1 MAKLTIILDKR
12 THNAQGLFPIK
23 IQICNGDSSTS
34 VSTRIFVSE
43 KSFIGT
49 PEKVVDKNFPNASAI
64 NQRVKQMYLEYMN
77 AITELDY
84 AGKLQRATAASIK
97 EFVKCKGCK
106 EVKETTFSAEMDR
119 YISTCRAAKTRQGYE
134 YARDTLNQYMKKTTI
149 HFDELTYPT
158 LVSFDRWLEQKGL
171 SINSRG
177 AIFRYIRSVFNSA
190 INADKLSPNEYPFR
204 KFTIKKAYKEK
215 EFLTLEEMR
224 AILNL
229 DLQGTRR
236 VARDF
241 FMLSFYL
248 CGVNPIDLFN
258 LPKADKKGN
267 IVFVRQKIA
276 HTEPMPIHLH
286 IQPEAQEII
295 DRYAGR
301 DHLLCFIEKYDFE
314 TFRRRLMRY
323 LADISEKIDR
333 HLYFYMA
340 RYTWATFADNLGV
353 PHDVISKAL
362 GHSDKSTA
370 EKYYISFNWDR
381 ANTANRQIIDYL
393 KSRDCNV

>member
-23 IQICNGDSSTS
+23 IQICNADSSTS
-34 VSTRIFVSE
+34 VSTRMFVSE
-43 KSFIGT
+43 KSFVGT
-49 PEKVVDKNFPNASAI
+49 PEKVVDKSFPNAPAI
-64 NQRVKQMYLEYMN
+64 NARVKQMYLEYMN

-97 EFVKCKGCK
+97 DYAKRKGNQ
-106 EVKETTFSAEMDR
+106 EEIEETTFSSEMDR
-119 YISTCRAAKTRQGYE
+119 YISACRAVKTRKGYE
-134 YARDTLNQYMKKTTI
+134 YARDMLGKYMKKSTI
-149 HFDELTYPT
+149 YFDELSYPT
-158 LVSFDRWLEQKGL
+158 LVAFDRWLEQRGL

-177 AIFRYIRSVFNSA
+177 IIFRYIRSVFNAA
-190 INADKLSPNEYPFR
+190 IKADKLSPNVYPFR

-215 EFLTLEEMR
+215 EYLTLEDMR
-224 AILNL
+224 AILNM

-236 VARDF
+236 IAKDF
-241 FMLSFYL
+241 FLLSFYL

-258 LPKADKKGN
+258 FPKADKKGN
-267 IVFVRQKIA
+267 LVFVRQKIA

-295 DRYAGR
+295 DRYAGKE
-301 DHLLCFIEKYDFE
+301 HLLYFAEKYDFE
-314 TFRRRLMRY
+314 TFRRRMTKY
-323 LADISEKIDR
+323 LAYISKEIDR

-381 ANTANRQIIDYL
+381 ANSANRQVIDYL
-393 KSRDCNV
+393 FDEM